1 MSDPLEAL
9 AIQEKEHQ
17 AWVAAAKELARIG
30 LDLNSVDVATFE
42 PARLLLCRW
51 AITYTRGH
59 DLGIFTS
66 LQEEP

>member
-17 AWVAAAKELARIG
+17 AWVAAAKELASIG
-30 LDLNSVDVATFE
+30 FNLNDVDVATFE
-42 PARLLLCRW
+42 PARLLLCQW

-66 LQEEP
+66 VEGEP